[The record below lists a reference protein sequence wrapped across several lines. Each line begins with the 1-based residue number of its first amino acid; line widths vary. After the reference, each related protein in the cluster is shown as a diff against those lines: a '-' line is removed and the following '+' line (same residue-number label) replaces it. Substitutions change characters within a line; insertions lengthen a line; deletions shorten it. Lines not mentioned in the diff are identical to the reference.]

1 MVPMSTFGRASQW
14 LMRRSGTTY
23 CWSIVALTACSV
35 SAALVTTSTT
45 TTDINTGAD
54 PKLLSLM
61 ASTRSTHRGP
71 SVSTG
76 SWLWNP
82 NRNHRVQC
90 EALTSR
96 AADETSDNRHE
107 SSSSSSSMLEKLADS
122 DMYMEMKVP
131 DRALESSHVIYGQLL
146 KENLIESYTAYKL
159 STVTSETT
167 GGDVII
173 ASVKLGGALD
183 GHPNVVHGGI
193 LALLIDDILGFGY
206 EALRVPAAVTANLN
220 VNYRAAVPAGSLI
233 IVSATLV
240 ERKAR
245 KLTWSVRVESPD
257 QQTLYCEATSVFV
270 IPREAYAKILD
281 SKGANQEAATG
292 S

>member
-1 MVPMSTFGRASQW
+1 MPSFGRASQW
-14 LMRRSGTTY
+14 LIRRSGTTY
-23 CWSIVALTACSV
+23 CLPIAALTACSV
-35 SAALVTTSTT
+35 SAAFIVTTASI
-45 TTDINTGAD
+45 TTDTGAEG
-54 PKLLSLM
+54 PASNAQSL
-61 ASTRSTHRGP
+61 ASTHTHGP
-71 SVSTG
+71 SLSRG

-82 NRNHRVQC
+82 TQNHLLQC
-90 EALTSR
+90 EALKNR
-96 AADETSDNRHE
+96 ADETSDRHQ
-107 SSSSSSSMLEKLADS
+107 SSSMLEKLADS
-122 DMYMEMKVP
+122 NMYIEMKVP
-131 DRALESSHVIYGQLL
+131 DKALVSSHVIYGQLL
-146 KENLIESYTAYKL
+146 KENLIESYTVYKL

-167 GGDVII
+167 GGEVVV

-233 IVSATLV
+233 IVSAILV
-240 ERKAR
+240 ERKGR
-245 KLTWSVRVESPD
+245 KLTWRVRVESPD
-257 QQTLYCEATSVFV
+257 QQKLYCEATSVFV

>member
-1 MVPMSTFGRASQW
+1 MPSIGRASQW
-14 LMRRSGTTY
+14 LMRHSGTTY

-35 SAALVTTSTT
+35 SAAFVTTST

-54 PKLLSLM
+54 RQLPPSRALSL
-61 ASTRSTHRGP
+61 TSTHRGP
-71 SVSTG
+71 IMSRG

-82 NRNHRVQC
+82 DRNHRCQC

-107 SSSSSSSMLEKLADS
+107 SSSCSSSSMIEKLADS
-122 DMYMEMKVP
+122 DTYMEMKVP

-167 GGDVII
+167 GGDVVV

-183 GHPNVVHGGI
+183 GHPNIVHGGI

-240 ERKAR
+240 ERKER
-245 KLTWSVRVESPD
+245 KLMWSVRVESPD
-257 QQTLYCEATSVFV
+257 QQTPYCEATSVFV

>member
-1 MVPMSTFGRASQW
+1 MPSFGRASQW
-14 LMRRSGTTY
+14 LIRRYGTTY
-23 CWSIVALTACSV
+23 CLSIVALTACSV
-35 SAALVTTSTT
+35 SAAFVSTT
-45 TTDINTGAD
+45 RTTDTNTGAD
-54 PKLLSLM
+54 RQLPPSALARAR
-61 ASTRSTHRGP
+61 ASTQRGH
-71 SVSTG
+71 SLSRA

-82 NRNHRVQC
+82 IQNHRVQC
-90 EALTSR
+90 EALASR
-96 AADETSDNRHE
+96 AADETSDNRNQA
-107 SSSSSSSMLEKLADS
+107 SSTSSMLEKLADS
-122 DMYMEMKVP
+122 DMYIEMKVP

-167 GGDVII
+167 GGDVVV
-173 ASVKLGGALD
+173 ASVKLGRALD

-240 ERKAR
+240 ERKER
-245 KLTWSVRVESPD
+245 KLTWSVRVESPG

-281 SKGANQEAATG
+281 SKGVPNQEAATG
-292 S
+292 N